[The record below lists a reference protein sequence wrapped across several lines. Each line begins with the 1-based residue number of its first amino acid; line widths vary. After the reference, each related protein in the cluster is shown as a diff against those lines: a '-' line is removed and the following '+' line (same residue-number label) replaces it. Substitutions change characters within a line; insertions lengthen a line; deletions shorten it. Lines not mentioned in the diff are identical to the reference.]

1 MKRALVLFRDGWSLT
16 LPYFKSEDRLAGLSL
31 LALLIGLNLAMVYL
45 QVVFNEW
52 NNVFY
57 TALQERDSAQ
67 FWHQLLRFCW
77 LAAFFIINAILQTY
91 FTRVLQIRWREWLTQ
106 RFLAAW
112 LDDRAYYRIQLESG
126 GTDNP
131 DQRIS
136 EDLRLFTEQTLSLS
150 LGLLSAVVTLA
161 SFVAILWD
169 LSGSYTFELFD
180 RHFTLEGYMVWF
192 ALIYAVVGT
201 WLTNRVGRKLVRLNY
216 DQQRYEADFRFDL
229 VRLRENADA
238 IALDRGEAN
247 EKGALLG
254 RFSAIVR
261 NWLAIMRAQVKLTFF
276 TAGYTQIAIVFPF
289 LVASPRYFSGAM
301 QLGGLM
307 QTASAFGQVQT
318 SLSFIVTSYSDL
330 ATWTS
335 VIRRLA
341 DFRLATTN
349 TNRQDKPGITV
360 ETADRPE
367 VALNN
372 VEIDLP
378 SHPLLAVERA
388 EFQRG
393 HSTLITGASG
403 VGKSTL
409 FRAIAGIW
417 PFGKGTIRVPADAK
431 LMFLPQRPYLP
442 VGTLRDALLYP
453 QAEAH
458 VSDEELREALV
469 ACQLPELAER
479 LDEGRHWAQS
489 LSGGEQQRLMFV
501 RVLLQRPDWLFIDEA
516 TSALDENTEKDIYAL
531 IAARLPQ
538 TTVISIGH
546 RSSLRVLHE
555 RHLVVERPDGASRA
569 RVTQRAASAIGVA
582 DNLPA

>member
-1 MKRALVLFRDGWSLT
+1 MKRALVLFRDAWSLT
-16 LPYFKSEDRLAGLSL
+16 LPYFKSEDRVAGLSL
-31 LALLIGLNLAMVYL
+31 LVLLIALNLSMVYL
-45 QVVFNEW
+45 QVLFNEW
-52 NNVFY
+52 NKVFY
-57 TALQERDSAQ
+57 TALQEKDAAQ
-67 FWHQLLRFCW
+67 FWAQLLRFCW
-77 LAAFFIINAILQTY
+77 LAAFFIVNAILQIY
-91 FTRVLQIRWREWLTQ
+91 FSRMLQIRWREWLTQ

-112 LDDRAYYRIQLESG
+112 LDHRAYYRIQLENG

-131 DQRIS
+131 DQRIA
-136 EDLRLFTEQTLSLS
+136 EDLRLFTDQTLSLS
-150 LGLLSAVVTLA
+150 LGLLSAVVTLG
-161 SFVAILWD
+161 SFIVILWE
-169 LSGSYTFELFD
+169 LSGSYSFELFD
-180 RHFTLEGYMVWF
+180 RQFTVQGYMVWF
-192 ALIYAVVGT
+192 ALFYALAGT
-201 WLTNRVGRKLVRLNY
+201 WLTNLVGRKLVRLNY

-229 VRLRENADA
+229 VRVRENADA

-261 NWLAIMRAQVKLTFF
+261 NWLAIMRAQVQLTCF

-318 SLSFIVTSYSDL
+318 SLSFIITSYSDL

-335 VIRRLA
+335 VVRRLT
-341 DFRLATTN
+341 DFQTATTAA
-349 TNRQDKPGITV
+349 NRPDRPGIAV
-360 ETADRPE
+360 ETGDGAA
-367 VALNN
+367 VTLNG

-378 SHPLLAVERA
+378 SNPLLAIDSA
-388 EFQRG
+388 EFPRG
-393 HSTLITGASG
+393 HSTLISGPSG

-417 PFGKGTIRVPADAK
+417 PFGKGTVRVPPGAK

-458 VSDEELREALV
+458 VGDDELRAALV
-469 ACQLPELAER
+469 ACRLPDLVDR
-479 LDEGRHWAQS
+479 LDEERHWAQT

-501 RVLLQRPDWLFIDEA
+501 RVLLQRPDWLFVDEA
-516 TSALDENTEKDIYAL
+516 TSALDEKTEKEIYAL
-531 IAARLPQ
+531 IAERLPQ

-546 RSSLRVLHE
+546 RSALRALHE
-555 RHLVVERPDGASRA
+555 RHLTVERGPGAMRGRLIASTAPVLGVPDS
-569 RVTQRAASAIGVA
+569 S
-582 DNLPA
+582 PA

>member
-1 MKRALVLFRDGWSLT
+1 MKRALVLFRDAWSLT
-16 LPYFKSEDRLAGLSL
+16 LPYFKSEDRVAGLGL
-31 LALLIGLNLAMVYL
+31 LTLLIALNLGMVYL
-45 QVVFNEW
+45 NVLFNEW

-57 TALQERDSAQ
+57 NALQEKNLEVFWAQ
-67 FWHQLLRFCW
+67 MLRFCW
-77 LAAFFIINAILQTY
+77 LAAFFIVNAILQIY
-91 FTRVLQIRWREWLTQ
+91 LTRVLQIRWRDWLTR
-106 RFLAAW
+106 RFLAVW
-112 LDDRAYYRIQLESG
+112 LDNRAYYRIQLESG

-136 EDLRLFTEQTLSLS
+136 EDLRLFTDQTLSLS

-161 SFVAILWD
+161 SFIAILWE
-169 LSGSYTFELFD
+169 LSGSYSFELFD
-180 RHFTLEGYMVWF
+180 HHFTIEGYMVWF
-192 ALIYAVVGT
+192 ALVYAVAGT

-229 VRLRENADA
+229 VRVRENADA

-247 EKGALLG
+247 EKNMLRS
-254 RFSAIVR
+254 RFAAIVR
-261 NWLAIMRAQVKLTFF
+261 NWLAIMRAQVNLTFF

-335 VIRRLA
+335 VVRRLA
-341 DFRLATTN
+341 DFNRATIAA
-349 TNRQDKPGITV
+349 NRTDKPGIAV
-360 ETADRPE
+360 ETADQAAI
-367 VALNN
+367 VLND

-378 SHPLLAVERA
+378 FKPLLAVKRA
-388 EFQRG
+388 EFPRG
-393 HSTLITGASG
+393 HSTLITGPSG

-417 PFGKGTIRVPADAK
+417 PFGKGTVQVPAGAK

-442 VGTLRDALLYP
+442 VGTLRAALLYP
-453 QAEAH
+453 QADAQIG
-458 VSDEELREALV
+458 DDTLREALA
-469 ACQLPELAER
+469 ACHLPELAYR
-479 LDEGRHWAQS
+479 LDEERHWAQS

-516 TSALDENTEKDIYAL
+516 TSALDEKTEQEIYAL

-555 RHLVVERPDGASRA
+555 RHDAIERPDGASRA
-569 RVTQRAASAIGVA
+569 GFVEGAA
-582 DNLPA
+582 